1 MEKERLEIWEVV
13 TLDNVDVL
21 LNNVDE
27 LLPDEEIGFH
37 FMQEGKL
44 VCAALGKSDYEG
56 FDCAYYLTVEKDT
69 DLFDN
74 KDELSVFL
82 KHLLKFG

>member
-13 TLDNVDVL
+13 TLDNVGVL

-37 FMQEGKL
+37 FKQEGKL
-44 VCAALGKSDYEG
+44 VSAVLGTREYQG

-69 DLFDN
+69 DLFND
-74 KDELSVFL
+74 KDELRIFL
-82 KHLLKFG
+82 KHILKFS